1 MLSDSQSAE
10 AVQGIPD
17 LLKQLVKAVEEMTKA
32 AQGTTTAAQE
42 TTKAAG
48 DLKSSVEKTKEKKS
62 EEEKTPPT
70 SHELRATS
78 AKDLEAERRAI
89 GARIESERKMGGRAE
104 EDWSPFAGYFG
115 KVLTQARTPLA
126 EMSSA
131 ALAEFDNRQGI
142 TNSGVKLDT
151 SSLDKTNESLQRAL
165 RAYESLKGATTV
177 GMTSLGKWVLE
188 TQTRSAEVQ
197 VQFLS
202 QKKSL
207 QSLLEGYQ
215 SGSMELDTFVKSAS
229 SARASMKLLDSADLK
244 QLESAIA
251 AAREQIQQL
260 RDASKQTL
268 SSMKGELAGL
278 RGDTEEVDRLNFAKR
293 HDELEKQLAQAKK
306 SGDSRTIQNAQ
317 GALSTLRQIQGET
330 DQQRQQAE
338 QKSRLEQSLSPPA
351 QQSAPSKVI
360 RIESATGAVEVAV
373 KDNGD
378 EARLLGILEQVGR
391 RTF

>member
-1 MLSDSQSAE
+1 MSDSQSTE
-10 AVQGIPD
+10 AAQEIPD

-32 AQGTTTAAQE
+32 AQGTTAAAQE
-42 TTKAAG
+42 TAKAAG
-48 DLKSSVEKTKEKKS
+48 DFKSSVEKKDKKA
-62 EEEKTPPT
+62 EEEKSPPA
-70 SHELRATS
+70 SHELRGKA
-78 AKDLEAERRAI
+78 ANDLESERRAI
-89 GARIESERKMGGRAE
+89 GAQIESERKSGGRIE

-126 EMSSA
+126 GMSSA
-131 ALAEFDNRQGI
+131 ALAEFDKRQGI

-165 RAYESLKGATTV
+165 EAYESLKGATTV

-207 QSLLEGYQ
+207 QDLLEGYQ
-215 SGSMELDTFVKSAS
+215 NGSMELDTFVKRAS
-229 SARASMKLLDSADLK
+229 SARAGMKLLDSADLK

-260 RDASKQTL
+260 RDASQQTL

-278 RGDTEEVDRLNFAKR
+278 RGDDDEVERLNFVSR
-293 HDELEKQLAQAKK
+293 RDELQKQLAQAQK
-306 SGDSRTIQNAQ
+306 SGDSRTIQNTQ
-317 GALSTLRQIQGET
+317 SALSTLRQIQSET

-338 QKSRLEQSLSPPA
+338 QKSRLEQVQPA
-351 QQSAPSKVI
+351 TAQLPAPSKVI
-360 RIESATGAVEVAV
+360 RLESAAGSVDVAV
-373 KDNGD
+373 RNDGD

>member
-1 MLSDSQSAE
+1 MSDSQSAE
-10 AVQGIPD
+10 AAQGLPD

-48 DLKSSVEKTKEKKS
+48 DLKNSVEKSKEKKP
-62 EEEKTPPT
+62 EEEKTPR
-70 SHELRATS
+70 SLHELRAAD

-89 GARIESERKMGGRAE
+89 GARIESERTMGGRVK

-126 EMSSA
+126 GMSSA
-131 ALAEFDNRQGI
+131 ALAEFDKRQGI
-142 TNSGVKLDT
+142 KNSEAKLDT
-151 SSLDKTNESLQRAL
+151 SSLDKTSESLQRAL
-165 RAYESLKGATTV
+165 QTYQSLKGAATV

-215 SGSMELDTFVKSAS
+215 NGSMELDTFVKRAS
-229 SARASMKLLDSADLK
+229 SAQAGMKLLDSADLK
-244 QLESAIA
+244 QLQSAIA

-260 RDASKQTL
+260 RDASQQTL

-278 RGDTEEVDRLNFAKR
+278 RGDSDEVERLNFASR
-293 HDELEKQLAQAKK
+293 RDQLQKQLEQAQK
-306 SGDSRTIQNAQ
+306 SGDSRTIQNTQ
-317 GALSTLRQIQGET
+317 SALSTLRQIQSET
-330 DQQRQQAE
+330 DQQRQQVE
-338 QKSRLEQSLSPPA
+338 QKSRLEQVQSAAA
-351 QQSAPSKVI
+351 QQPVPMRVI
-360 RIESATGAVEVAV
+360 RLESASGSVDVAV

-391 RTF
+391 RTL